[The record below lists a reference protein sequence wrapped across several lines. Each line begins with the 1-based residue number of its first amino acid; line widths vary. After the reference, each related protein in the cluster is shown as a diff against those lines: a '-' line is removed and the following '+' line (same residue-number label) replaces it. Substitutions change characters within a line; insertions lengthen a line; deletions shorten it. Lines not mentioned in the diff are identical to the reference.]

1 MCFKMRLIVV
11 VIILGWL
18 STTCG
23 AFSIHWNNGQCN
35 GTDCSTTSTEN
46 NGWSSKGGMEIH
58 IMIDPREDP
67 FSPSAK
73 QRMCVNGRGS
83 ILRDVFL
90 ITLWVSPK
98 HFYQGSHWQQIDRH
112 FKGIRQL
119 VALKLHRGYPS
130 WFRGFGIQGKSP
142 EWYYFRGY
150 GVNHT

>member
-1 MCFKMRLIVV
+1 MV

-73 QRMCVNGRGS
+73 AK
-83 ILRDVFL
+83 DVR
-90 ITLWVSPK
+90 K
-98 HFYQGSHWQQIDRH
+98 R
-112 FKGIRQL
+112 KG
-119 VALKLHRGYPS
+119 
-130 WFRGFGIQGKSP
+130 
-142 EWYYFRGY
+142 EYFEGCLFNY
-150 GVNHT
+150 FMSVP